1 MKLSKYCFTSYF
13 HTIVHLNKSVRA
25 RARTYLY
32 MFIQIY
38 TYTYAFTGYS
48 VKDGTT
54 VERNDWLC
62 KNKLKTSLN
71 ETLLLKKSRKEK
83 CFLILNTDFMNSILT
98 IYFSSH
104 FKYSLDINY
113 IISCIY
119 TYYED
124 IYIIL

>member
-71 ETLLLKKSRKEK
+71 RDVVAKKKVEK
-83 CFLILNTDFMNSILT
+83 KNVS
-98 IYFSSH
+98 
-104 FKYSLDINY
+104 
-113 IISCIY
+113 
-119 TYYED
+119 
-124 IYIIL
+124 